1 MNTEY
6 PHAPQITRRLAFTSA
21 LSAGI
26 SLLLTISLL
35 IIIEFFT
42 LRNALLE
49 DSRIEAKIIADNISA
64 ALIFQDAAAAED
76 ILKSLTISP
85 DLIGIT
91 LISNDLSRF
100 ASEPH
105 DFSPQA
111 PDPKSFTEGE
121 HRFSL
126 MSVEILVPVSYKD
139 NSVGILYL
147 VKSLKTLYKRLGIYA
162 FAAISTAIISLLVAI
177 GLLARAKRSV
187 QQAERD
193 LRHLAHIDP
202 VTGLANRHALNERLE
217 FAIDESRQF
226 GEAIAM
232 LLFDLDNFKQVND
245 TLGHQAGDE
254 LLRMV
259 AQRIAKS
266 LRREDVISR
275 LGGDE
280 FAVILKKISATGEAT
295 QVCSKLV
302 DTLAAPFNIEGHS
315 FFVSASI
322 GVAFYPT
329 DAQDGNALTRNADTA
344 MYQAKL
350 AGKNTFKL
358 FRPEM
363 NAEIK
368 ERLTLENGLR
378 SALQNN
384 ELSLHYQPQI
394 DFRNHQIIGFE
405 ALLRWNSPIHG
416 SISPDKFIPI
426 AEDIGLIV
434 EIGDWVIK
442 QALLDLQKWNHCR
455 DQKLQVAVN
464 VSARQLRDKDIAASI
479 ASILT
484 ETAAPASWLELEL
497 TESMVMENVHAHI
510 DTFQQLK
517 KQGIKL
523 AIDDFGTGYS
533 SMSYLKRL
541 PINNLKIDRSFVNDL
556 AKNKNDLAIAN
567 AIIALGHSMDLTVI
581 AEGIETEAQANALRD
596 LGCDIGQ
603 GYLYSR
609 PMPAADI
616 SQFLALYTPTP

>member
-1 MNTEY
+1 MNTEH
-6 PHAPQITRRLAFTSA
+6 PHLPQIAHRLSFTNT

-35 IIIEFFT
+35 IVIEFFT

-49 DSRIEAKIIADNISA
+49 DSRIEAKIIADNVAA
-64 ALIFQDAAAAED
+64 ALMFQDRAAAED
-76 ILKSLTISP
+76 ILKSLTVSP

-91 LISNDLSRF
+91 LIDNNLASLAVQPLQFSQRPPDKKRFNDADHL
-100 ASEPH
+100 
-105 DFSPQA
+105 
-111 PDPKSFTEGE
+111 
-121 HRFSL
+121 FSL
-126 MSVEILVPVSYKD
+126 TKIEILTPVSYKND
-139 NSVGILYL
+139 TVGIIYL
-147 VKSLKTLYKRLGIYA
+147 VKSLKTLYQRLGTYA
-162 FAAISTAIISLLVAI
+162 LAAIVTALISLLVVI
-177 GLLARAKRSV
+177 GLLAGARRSV
-187 QQAERD
+187 QQAEQN

-202 VTGLANRHALNERLE
+202 VTGLANRNALNERLE
-217 FAIDESRQF
+217 FAIDESKQF
-226 GEAIAM
+226 DETIAM
-232 LLFDLDNFKQVND
+232 LLLDLDNFKQVND

-254 LLRMV
+254 LLRLV
-259 AQRIAKS
+259 AQRIATS
-266 LRREDVISR
+266 LRREDIVSR

-280 FAVILKKISATGEAT
+280 FAVILKKIATTTEAT
-295 QVCSKLV
+295 QVGSKLV
-302 DTLAAPFNIEGHS
+302 DALAAPFEIEGHS

-322 GVAFYPT
+322 GIAFYPK
-329 DAQDGNALTRNADTA
+329 DAKDANMLTRHADTA

-350 AGKNTFKL
+350 AGKSTFKL
-358 FRPEM
+358 FLPEM

-378 SALQNN
+378 SALENK

-394 DFRNHQIIGFE
+394 DFKSRKIIGFE

-416 SISPDKFIPI
+416 SISPASFIPI
-426 AEDIGLIV
+426 AENTGLIV
-434 EIGDWVIK
+434 EIGNWVIK
-442 QALLDLQKWNHCR
+442 QALLDLQKWNHGR

-464 VSARQLRDKDIAASI
+464 VSARQLRDNDIAASV
-479 ASILT
+479 ARILA
-484 ETAAPASWLELEL
+484 ETAAPANWLELEL
-497 TESMVMENVHAHI
+497 TESMVMENVHTHI

-581 AEGIETEAQANALRD
+581 AEGIETEAQANALD
-596 LGCDIGQ
+596 KLGCDIGQ

-609 PMPAADI
+609 PLPAADI
-616 SQFLALYTPTP
+616 PRFLADYTPSL